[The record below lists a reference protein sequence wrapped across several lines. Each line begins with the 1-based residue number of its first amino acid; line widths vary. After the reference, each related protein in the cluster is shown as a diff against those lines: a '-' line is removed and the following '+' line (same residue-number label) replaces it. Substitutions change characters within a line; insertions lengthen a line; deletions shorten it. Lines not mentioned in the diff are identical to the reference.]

1 MVRVMGSSV
10 VLVDFP
16 KLVVSKVSV
25 VVLYMVDSDVTVRGS
40 WTIAGT

>member
-1 MVRVMGSSV
+1 MGSTV
-10 VLVDFP
+10 VLVDFS

-25 VVLYMVDSDVTVRGS
+25 VVLNRVDSEVIVRGS